1 MILCR
6 LYLEI
11 MVTVA
16 AVSRLNM
23 MSLVSVELLGI
34 VRLWGSHFMLH
45 HVVLEIEM
53 LILNFR
59 WVLFMHIGRL
69 SNASERLLVLSNVIV
84 IIMRRGCSLELVR
97 RVV

>member
-6 LYLEI
+6 LYIGI

-16 AVSRLNM
+16 AVCRLNM
-23 MSLVSVELLGI
+23 KSLVSVELLGI
-34 VRLWGSHFMLH
+34 VRFSGNHFMLH

-59 WVLFMHIGRL
+59 WMLFMHIGRL
-69 SNASERLLVLSNVIV
+69 SNASERLLVLSNVLVIV
-84 IIMRRGCSLELVR
+84 MRRGCSFELVR